1 MIYREFKKNK
11 GFTLVEAIVAI
22 AMIGI
27 VSVGVTSLLLSLSRT
42 SKLSEEYL
50 KRNAVFRIIK
60 ENVVISARE
69 GTEIYGTGKIADGIN
84 TDYSDFKNL
93 VVMDRTGEEYPEYTF
108 DLIYI
113 ESNEY
118 GDPGKKVD
126 RYKITVRDSNNDLVA
141 EFDTEVYP

>member
-1 MIYREFKKNK
+1 
-11 GFTLVEAIVAI
+11 
-22 AMIGI
+22 MIGI

-108 DLIYI
+108 DF
-113 ESNEY
+113 
-118 GDPGKKVD
+118 
-126 RYKITVRDSNNDLVA
+126 DL
-141 EFDTEVYP
+141 